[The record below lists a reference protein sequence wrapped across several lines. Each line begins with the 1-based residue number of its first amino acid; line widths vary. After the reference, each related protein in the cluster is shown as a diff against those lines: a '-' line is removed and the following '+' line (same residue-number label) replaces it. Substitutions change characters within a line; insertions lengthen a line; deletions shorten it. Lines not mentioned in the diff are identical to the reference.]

1 MADYHHDDDP
11 VGRGFGSTLGVILAI
26 VLVLVLLVGGW
37 LLLTREPVDD
47 EGTDIN
53 IEQPDT
59 NIEVPEENG
68 DTTTTP

>member
-37 LLLTREPVDD
+37 WLLTREPADTD
-47 EGTDIN
+47 TDIN
-53 IEQPDT
+53 IEQPETD
-59 NIEVPEENG
+59 IEAPENG
-68 DTTTTP
+68 DATTTP